1 MLKRQLLD
9 LGRYSLDPAEGVDE
23 TITSLH
29 RCVDMHRI
37 SRCVQNVW
45 ENLKNTKT
53 HPNSPKSHHLRASV
67 CGTGMQYIV
76 PFSCGIVTDFRACE
90 SLSDSDSLF
99 SSLRFLV
106 KSPTNQSFH
115 GFTMPKLWFVSFI
128 SFFHNHEPGL
138 HFWSQKLTRCNKMVQ
153 SGIRPGITFF
163 HCF

>member
-1 MLKRQLLD
+1 MRGHAPHQQMCPKC
-9 LGRYSLDPAEGVDE
+9 LGEFEQY
-23 TITSLH
+23 
-29 RCVDMHRI
+29 
-37 SRCVQNVW
+37 QNSY
-45 ENLKNTKT
+45 
-53 HPNSPKSHHLRASV
+53 PNSPKSHHLRASV
-67 CGTGMQYIV
+67 GGTGMQYIV

-128 SFFHNHEPGL
+128 WFFHNHEPGL
-138 HFWSQKLTRCNKMVQ
+138 HFWSQKVTRCNKMVQ

-163 HCF
+163 HCL